1 MYERT
6 SNKNYN
12 SIYKINIY
20 KCKEQNKVFQPSAS
34 MPGAKNKIYK
44 KPIKNNAKITL
55 LKKPNNIKKTR
66 NAPKKL

>member
-20 KCKEQNKVFQPSAS
+20 KCKEENKVFQPSAS

-55 LKKPNNIKKTR
+55 LKKTQQH
-66 NAPKKL
+66 

>member
-1 MYERT
+1 MKSDIRPKYKKNMYERT

-44 KPIKNNAKITL
+44 KPIKK
-55 LKKPNNIKKTR
+55 
-66 NAPKKL
+66 